1 MKTINNFINEK
12 LVIHNNSKLITNLYE
27 MEMYKGVKL
36 DIDENS
42 NLKDFNKYPYI
53 TIDIAYELLRYII
66 DYFEKELQGYE
77 IILSTTAN
85 IKFHFQYK
93 NDSNLLGTLYFS
105 EKYKDK
111 LEELNGKGCYFIA
124 GDNPNNKKLVKNLKY
139 FVGLPSE
146 KFVNYHK

>member
-105 EKYKDK
+105 K
-111 LEELNGKGCYFIA
+111 I
-124 GDNPNNKKLVKNLKY
+124 
-139 FVGLPSE
+139 
-146 KFVNYHK
+146 